1 MQDKFS
7 RLINVL
13 KNKLSSKKR
22 NLNETSTLLDKKKL
36 EERNT
41 VKQIE
46 EQQRNLSNLKADK
59 KAYKRYPF
67 YTLAFIAKLAVVL
80 ISSLASL
87 GIIYWL
93 RADVIATSQQ
103 NVIAGL
109 CQPMTGWA
117 RLTLNGIYLGIT
129 ILIAGFSIVAI
140 KNATEE
146 QKKLNTL
153 RKKYPSLEQIES
165 LIKSASLDL
174 DHLTTSL
181 QSIKEEI
188 IALTSRVEILELEK
202 NTLEQKLALA
212 KDKFINAC
220 ELIDSYKT
228 ESLLDI
234 MPQEGLDESFAR
246 LDDEESSRK
255 NEILSRTKPNPIERK
270 KIDTDIIK

>member
-270 KIDTDIIK
+270 KN